1 MQITRFLKILK
12 AKNVGDRSYLI
23 VFEADNGTFELF
35 LPGGGYPGE
44 FTGFINPTL
53 RNQSTGQ
60 SWVNDWAHA
69 ELIAAHLETVIDT
82 AGADEAVALKIVAA
96 LTTGKRLHDEVS

>member
-12 AKNVGDRSYLI
+12 AKNVGDYSYLV
-23 VFEADNGTFELF
+23 VFEADNGTYELF
-35 LPGGGYPGE
+35 LAGGGYPGE
-44 FTGFINPTL
+44 FTGFHSPSL
-53 RNQSTGQ
+53 RNQGTGQ
-60 SWVNDWAHA
+60 SWINDWAHA

-96 LTTGKRLHDEVS
+96 LTTGKRCGDDH